1 MEKGGKEVERL
12 TVKHNSSDISSIA
25 DFVNISGRLSGG
37 AKNVCFVR
45 LIGSTP
51 SLIKDTATMDKILGE
66 RMQRGKALYK
76 HIQGLPNYFT
86 PDEVSFYTSA
96 YGDWVKSGRST
107 VRVKSCDDSMSS
119 ALGGACGECVR
130 ILKMHKPQFSEAME
144 RSFVVKL
151 LSWFDFLMK
160 DLPFKFSDK
169 RVFKVVGENITKEQ
183 EYLFF
188 YLLTLVR
195 CDVLLLQRK
204 ADLEKNAE
212 SLNLSK
218 AVAVGAFER
227 TDLKHIVAAQGI
239 AAGGSPTENAVRSG
253 SVPTVT
259 IPNRPQRRHTQPV
272 AIERQSSAVLQPMVP
287 TVPRTSNTL
296 PVGFGTPTP
305 RPQRKEKS
313 YEELATLASSI
324 VLIAILDKK
333 GEIKGSGSGIMIGT
347 GGYILTNCHVAA
359 AGAAYA
365 VHIEGEEKP
374 HFTDEMIKYHKNLDL
389 ALIRIDRSLTP
400 LPIYNGSKKLV
411 RGQRVV
417 AIGSPLGLF
426 NSVSDGIISGF
437 RKIRDVDMI
446 QFTAPISN
454 GSSGGAVLNMYG
466 EVVGISTAGIDAGQN
481 LNLAVS
487 YEDIIPFVRGFVG

>member
-1 MEKGGKEVERL
+1 MESL
-12 TVKHNSSDISSIA
+12 TVKHNLSDISSIA
-25 DFVNISGRLSGG
+25 DFVNISGRISGG
-37 AKNVCFVR
+37 TKDVCFVR
-45 LIGSTP
+45 LTGSTP

-76 HIQGLPNYFT
+76 HVQGLPNYIT
-86 PDEVSFYTSA
+86 PDEVSFYAGA
-96 YGDWVKSGRST
+96 YGEWVKNGRST
-107 VRVKSCDDSMSS
+107 VRVRSCDDSILAA
-119 ALGGACGECVR
+119 ALAGACGECAG

-188 YLLTLVR
+188 YLLTLVG

-218 AVAVGAFER
+218 AVSVGDFER
-227 TDLKHIVAAQGI
+227 TDLKHTVAAQGF
-239 AAGGSPTENAVRSG
+239 AAGGAQTGNAVRS
-253 SVPTVT
+253 SPVPTVT
-259 IPNRPQRRHTQPV
+259 IPSRPQRRQTQPV
-272 AIERQSSAVLQPMVP
+272 VLERQGSAVVQPMVP
-287 TVPRTSNTL
+287 SAPRTSNTL
-296 PVGFGTPTP
+296 PVGLGTTLPK
-305 RPQRKEKS
+305 PQRKEKS

-333 GEIKGSGSGIMIGT
+333 GEVKGSGSGIMVGT
-347 GGYILTNCHVAA
+347 GGYILTNCHVAS

-374 HFTDEMIKYHKNLDL
+374 YFTDEMIKYHKNLDL

-446 QFTAPISN
+446 QFTAPISD

-466 EVVGISTAGIDAGQN
+466 EVVGISTAGIDSGQN